1 MSTAN
6 AIPTASIFTV
16 GSGLITKLV
25 KTTIMMRAA
34 VVITLVELR
43 GGLGGQH
50 RRTQCVAV
58 PFGDEHGAEA
68 GEFSRARQRVR
79 LRGRQPAMR
88 GDRQTQGH
96 AHEGT
101 SVSCFAQLPP

>member
-68 GEFSRARQRVR
+68 RRVQPRPPTRPPSRAAARYARR
-79 LRGRQPAMR
+79 
-88 GDRQTQGH
+88 
-96 AHEGT
+96 
-101 SVSCFAQLPP
+101 